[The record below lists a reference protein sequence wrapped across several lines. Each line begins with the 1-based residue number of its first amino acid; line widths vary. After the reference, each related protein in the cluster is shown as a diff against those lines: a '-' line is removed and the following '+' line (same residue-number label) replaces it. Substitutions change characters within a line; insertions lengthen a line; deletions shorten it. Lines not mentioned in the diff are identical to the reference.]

1 MATSKQEKTYNEII
15 EYYGYADKLIA
26 EVENSKHELAHD
38 QFEAVEKMVESLET
52 CADELTSKYLEYV
65 KTDNPKEISE
75 VSRNAFNQILAKIEE
90 CRNQI
95 LMIYNKH

>member
-26 EVENSKHELAHD
+26 EVENSKDELAKD
-38 QFEAVEKMVESLET
+38 QFELVEKMVESLED

-65 KTDNPKEISE
+65 KTDNPKEISKA
-75 VSRNAFNQILAKIEE
+75 SRDAFNQILARIEE
-90 CRNQI
+90 CRNRI
-95 LMIYNKH
+95 LMIHNKR